1 MKQDEIKAF
10 FEKVLLTGSNY
21 ERAKTVVEY
30 LKSRA
35 DGQGSEFV
43 CIVGPTYIV
52 NCYID
57 ENKWLE
63 FENNGIKVRIGRLSR
78 LSKIEDFKRNVI
90 LAIDSAELKGGSLSE
105 KKDRF
110 LDVFKGNVNI
120 IVRKD
125 PTSRYF
131 TYSWG
136 CYHTEKRGDT
146 TYDAWLI

>member
-1 MKQDEIKAF
+1 MNKDEIKAF

-35 DGQGSEFV
+35 DGQGCEFV
-43 CIVGPTYIV
+43 CIVGSLVTFS
-52 NCYID
+52 CYIG
-57 ENKWLE
+57 ELLE
-63 FENNGIKVRIGRLSR
+63 FENNGILVRIGRLSK

-90 LAIDSAELKGGSLSE
+90 LAIDSAELKGGSLTE
-105 KKDRF
+105 KRERF
-110 LDVFKGNVNI
+110 NDVFKGNVNI
-120 IVRKD
+120 IIRND
-125 PTSRYF
+125 PTDRYF
-131 TYSWG
+131 TYRWE